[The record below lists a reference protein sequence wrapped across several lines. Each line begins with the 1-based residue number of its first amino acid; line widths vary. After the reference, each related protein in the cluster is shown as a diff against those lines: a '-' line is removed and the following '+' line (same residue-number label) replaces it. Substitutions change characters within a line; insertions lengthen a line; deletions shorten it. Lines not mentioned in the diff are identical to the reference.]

1 MTDWNALRD
10 SAKEPDTLEKVIAD
24 IEGALLPMMK
34 LMPKQPTEAQWRFIL
49 EELSKLSNRADKEW
63 FRLNCMREGNMAQFE
78 WLYGE
83 PPGEVQNGDDA
94 NTDP

>member
-10 SAKEPDTLEKVIAD
+10 SAKPDTLEKIVAD

-34 LMPKQPTEAQWRFIL
+34 AMLPEPEMFQCVMLMDEIDT
-49 EELSKLSNRADKEW
+49 
-63 FRLNCMREGNMAQFE
+63 
-78 WLYGE
+78 LYCRVYSLQD
-83 PPGEVQNGDDA
+83 EVQNGDA

>member
-24 IEGALLPMMK
+24 IEGALLPMMRSMLPEPTWAQSWLLVDEIHALYIRARELARGK
-34 LMPKQPTEAQWRFIL
+34 LP
-49 EELSKLSNRADKEW
+49 
-63 FRLNCMREGNMAQFE
+63 
-78 WLYGE
+78 
-83 PPGEVQNGDDA
+83 EVQNGDA